1 MPLGPAQRRWRYIGN
16 HSGRSGVRGVGG
28 TARRTLSIARF
39 LQTGS
44 DVTYGGHHWSGR
56 RFLLP
61 KAQMYLG
68 EALSWKA
75 GFLLIL
81 EFFRSKWS
89 EDSHFPPH
97 EKITWW
103 LLNNRPPACSGKV
116 VFSSTF
122 HVHSSAGAP
131 PSMQK
136 IRLHLFS
143 TSLVLLSPHTAWWP
157 QLQAYH
163 SHPLNVDRIS
173 WSPQQELGALWPRAS
188 TMSGSGSDPSG
199 SHQKST
205 CHLHPRTVWL
215 DLISWNPP
223 GCIWCTVTG
232 FKCPLFSLGLLR
244 QPTHVLVFYYYFSL
258 PLLVPSLLWLF

>member
-1 MPLGPAQRRWRYIGN
+1 MPLGPTQGRWRYIGS
-16 HSGRSGVRGVGG
+16 HSGRGGVWGVGG
-28 TARRTLSIARF
+28 TAHRTLSIARF
-39 LQTGS
+39 LQTS
-44 DVTYGGHHWSGR
+44 SAVTSWGQHWSGR
-56 RFLLP
+56 KFLLP
-61 KAQMYLG
+61 KVQLYLS

-75 GFLLIL
+75 G
-81 EFFRSKWS
+81 WS
-89 EDSHFPPH
+89 QDSHFPPH

-103 LLNNRPPACSGKV
+103 LWHNRSPACSGQV

-122 HVHSSAGAP
+122 QVHSSAGAP
-131 PSMQK
+131 PSTLK

-143 TSLVLLSPHTAWWP
+143 TSLFFLSLHTACWP
-157 QLQAYH
+157 QLLAYH

-173 WSPQQELGALWPRAS
+173 WSPQQEWGALWPRAS
-188 TMSGSGSDPSG
+188 TTSGSGSDLSG

-205 CHLHPRTVWL
+205 CHLHPHTAWL
-215 DLISWNPP
+215 GLISWNPP